1 MILHKTRMEQYIAV
15 NLHYIVTFRG
25 CYGFVAN
32 RTKAETFVL
41 MPYMLDG
48 KWS

>member
-1 MILHKTRMEQYIAV
+1 MILHKAWMEQYIAV
-15 NLHYIVTFRG
+15 NLHYIITFRG
-25 CYGFVAN
+25 CYGSVAY
-32 RTKAETFVL
+32 RTKPETFVL